1 MGFGGSSMKVGDLVM
16 CTGGHP
22 LMKRMGVIRKVFNT
36 GMFGIYIFDPPNK
49 HWNRTAWSSPN
60 IEVIY
65 EGR

>member
-1 MGFGGSSMKVGDLVM
+1 MKVGDLVM

-22 LMKRMGVIRKVFNT
+22 LAKRMGFIRRVFDS
-36 GMFGIYIFDPPNK
+36 GMIVVHIFDPPSK
-49 HWNRTAWSSPN
+49 HWNEGVWSRPN

>member
-1 MGFGGSSMKVGDLVM
+1 MKVGDLVI

-22 LMKRMGVIRKVFNT
+22 LQKRMGFITRVFDT
-36 GMFGIYIFDPPNK
+36 GMFGVYIFDPPTK
-49 HWNRTAWSSPN
+49 HWNEGVWSRPN

>member
-1 MGFGGSSMKVGDLVM
+1 MKVGDLVI

-22 LMKRMGVIRKVFNT
+22 LMKRMGVIRKVI
-36 GMFGIYIFDPPNK
+36 GIGGSFVVYIFDPPTK
-49 HWNRTAWSSPN
+49 HWNEGTWTPSN